1 MTEDMYNRYRQMM
14 FDKYNAA
21 RADYIANP
29 DRLIKLEQF
38 MTEQV
43 KKIIKSHLNEIIHDF
58 NEASYLNPFW
68 ASYPP
73 VDRGRA
79 SIGDQIPWIEV
90 GEQAVGEKVKR
101 FAPEVF
107 EHVDDI
113 AVPDGPDH
121 RIGITDSSIGKIL
134 KNTNSAM
141 LFLDTKT
148 VGPRDDKPEVVA
160 STNQVCGN
168 GHWDSVVEN
177 VTNDV
182 ILSRGSRAT
191 HEFQP
196 ALSPLIVDSD
206 GHVRPVV
213 IIFIKPVYSM
223 NNLEKGTGQPLK
235 EIKLV
240 TIPNGLLLSY
250 GPCYL
255 EKYGMRHLFYPG
267 KDDKTTPPLKRRSRI
282 NANILQE
289 IDSWR
294 YQIIKIR

>member
-1 MTEDMYNRYRQMM
+1 MVEDMYSRYRQMM
-14 FDKYNAA
+14 FNKYNAA
-21 RADYIANP
+21 KADYIANP
-29 DRLIKLEQF
+29 NRLIELEHF

-43 KKIIKSHLNEIIHDF
+43 IKIIKRHINGIVHDF

-79 SIGDQIPWIEV
+79 SRGDQIPWIEV
-90 GEQAVGEKVKR
+90 GEQAVGEKIKR

-107 EHVDDI
+107 EYVDDI
-113 AVPDGPDH
+113 ALPDGPDH
-121 RIGITDSSIGKIL
+121 RIGVADSKIKEIL
-134 KNTNSAM
+134 KNTDAAM
-141 LFLDTKT
+141 LFLDSKT
-148 VGPRDDKPEVVA
+148 VGPRDDKSEIVA

-168 GHWDSVVEN
+168 GRWDSVIEN

-182 ILSRGSRAT
+182 ILSRGPRIT

-196 ALSPLIVDSD
+196 ALSPLIVDSN
-206 GHVRPVV
+206 GCIRPVV

-223 NNLEKGTGQPLK
+223 NNLIGGTGQPLK
-235 EIKLV
+235 ELKLV

-255 EKYGMRHLFYPG
+255 KKYGNKHLFYPG
-267 KDDKTTPPLKRRSRI
+267 KDDRTTPPLKRRSRI
-282 NANILQE
+282 NAEILHE

-294 YQIIKIR
+294 YQIIKIQ